1 MNKYDIIAQTGPESG
16 FKKMV
21 ARTIHRL
28 NLRRKEE
35 SMKIIIAS
43 SNNHKIKEIAARCTD
58 IPIAEFVSVKDIL
71 QMDEIDENGST
82 FEENSMIKARAVR
95 DATGMISLADDSGL
109 VIDALGG
116 EPGIYS
122 ARYGNLSSDAE
133 RNALVLSNL
142 SGVEPALRTA
152 RFVCVLSLAFP
163 GGKEY
168 NVRGECEGSV
178 LESPRGNG
186 GFGYDPIFLL
196 PNGKTMAELSLEEKN
211 TISHR
216 AVALDKLHSLLLDIL

>member
-1 MNKYDIIAQTGPESG
+1 
-16 FKKMV
+16 MV
-21 ARTIHRL
+21 ASANHRF
-28 NLRRKEE
+28 NLRGKDE

-43 SNNHKIKEIAARCTD
+43 SNNHKIKEIAARCAD
-58 IPIAEFVSVKDIL
+58 IPVAEFVSIKDIL
-71 QMDEIDENGST
+71 MMNDIEENGST
-82 FEENSMIKARAVR
+82 FEENSLIKARAVR
-95 DATGMISLADDSGL
+95 DATGMISLADDSGI

-133 RNALVLSNL
+133 RNALVLSKL

-163 GGKEY
+163 DGREY
-168 NVRGECEGSV
+168 TVRGECEGSV
-178 LESPRGNG
+178 LESPRGTG

-196 PNGKTMAELSLEEKN
+196 PNGQTMAELSLEEKN
-211 TISHR
+211 RISHR